1 MWSKIKHKEE
11 VMSLGLKITLGV
23 LGFIIAV
30 LIIGCGAV
38 LGINNRCVRQ
48 EAGIKAQYKQNQN
61 NYDNYFKKLKE
72 VTQVPE
78 MYVADLKKVW
88 AGVMKGRYGKDGSRA
103 TWQWLKEHNPK
114 IDSSMYKKIQT
125 IIESGRSDFEHNQK
139 MLLDRKRLYE
149 DTYLLI
155 FPNSI
160 IASMLGFPKMD
171 LASMDIVTSDETEK
185 LFKDKKGAPIKL
197 R

>member
-1 MWSKIKHKEE
+1 
-11 VMSLGLKITLGV
+11 MSLGAKIAFGII
-23 LGFIIAV
+23 GFILTV
-30 LIIGCGAV
+30 MFSSCGIICS
-38 LGINNRCVRQ
+38 INNKCVRQ

-72 VTQVPE
+72 IAQVPD

-88 AGVMKGRYGKDGSRA
+88 DGVMTGRYGKSGSRA

-114 IDSSMYKKIQT
+114 LDVSMYKKIQS
-125 IIESGRSDFEHNQK
+125 IIESGRADFEQNQK
-139 MLLDRKRLYE
+139 MLLDKKRLYE
-149 DTYLLI
+149 DTYLKV

-160 IASMLGFPKMD
+160 IASLLGFPKMD
-171 LASMDIVTSDETEK
+171 LASMDIITSEATEQI
-185 LFKDKKGAPIKL
+185 FKTKKGDPIKL